1 MITIFRNIK
10 DTDQPFY
17 KDINYILH
25 RIRDG
30 ASKDLI
36 KKIRSEK
43 DKTRRNELKQALPAI
58 CFSGKFSRRSDSA
71 LVEHSGFIGLDFDG
85 YERQKDMLQDKEQM
99 KKNKFV
105 YSVFVSP
112 SGNGFGINADSVS
125 FVPSPFF
132 SSSMLFS
139 AGIFSMVASTLLED
153 FSIIVTMSGVMVT
166 LMPDFSTP

>member
-17 KDINYILH
+17 KDIVYILH

-43 DKTRRNELKQALPAI
+43 DKSRRNELKQGLPAI
-58 CFSGKFSRRSDSA
+58 CFSGKFSRRSDAA

-85 YERQKDMLQDKEQM
+85 YDRQKDMLQDKEQM
-99 KKNKFV
+99 KKNKKK
-105 YSVFVSP
+105 
-112 SGNGFGINADSVS
+112 
-125 FVPSPFF
+125 
-132 SSSMLFS
+132 
-139 AGIFSMVASTLLED
+139 
-153 FSIIVTMSGVMVT
+153 VT
-166 LMPDFSTP
+166 LKNLQK